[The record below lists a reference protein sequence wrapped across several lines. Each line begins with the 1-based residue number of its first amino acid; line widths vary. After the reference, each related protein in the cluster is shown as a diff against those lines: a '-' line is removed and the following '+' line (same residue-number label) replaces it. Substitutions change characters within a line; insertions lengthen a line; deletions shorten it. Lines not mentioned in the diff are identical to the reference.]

1 MEVSISQQITFPDW
15 LWFLTKLNCCLLDLA
30 LALLD
35 SEGDDVQVH
44 ADAAQLDILGG
55 TTALLVAAVLHLDSV
70 PIQHEYEAA
79 GAGSLPHFHLFASKG
94 ILEKYLFL
102 FLGPRGPFIEPLPV
116 HPSTRPATIFHEL
129 IDELKHCRQASGT
142 PQMVYFLKAHD
153 VSYPNSDKNFN
164 TETNTKTNRKTRQI
178 QGEAETHMV

>member
-1 MEVSISQQITFPDW
+1 MVPYQAQ
-15 LWFLTKLNCCLLDLA
+15 LLPSGSCPCPS
-30 LALLD
+30 D

-79 GAGSLPHFHLFASKG
+79 SAGPLPHFHLFASKG

-102 FLGPRGPFIEPLPV
+102 FLGPRGPLIEPLPV

-142 PQMVYFLKAHD
+142 PKIVYFLKADD
-153 VSYPNSDKNFN
+153 VSYPNSDKIQIQ
-164 TETNTKTNRKTRQI
+164 TQIQRQI
-178 QGEAETHMV
+178 QRQRQIKGLPMTPMV

>member
-1 MEVSISQQITFPDW
+1 MVPYQAQ
-15 LWFLTKLNCCLLDLA
+15 LLPSGSCPCPS
-30 LALLD
+30 D

-79 GAGSLPHFHLFASKG
+79 SAGPLPHFHLFASKG

-102 FLGPRGPFIEPLPV
+102 FLGPRGPLIEPLPV

-153 VSYPNSDKNFN
+153 VRYPNSDKYTNTN
-164 TETNTKTNRKTRQI
+164 TKTETNTKTKTNK
-178 QGEAETHMV
+178 GKPDTSMM